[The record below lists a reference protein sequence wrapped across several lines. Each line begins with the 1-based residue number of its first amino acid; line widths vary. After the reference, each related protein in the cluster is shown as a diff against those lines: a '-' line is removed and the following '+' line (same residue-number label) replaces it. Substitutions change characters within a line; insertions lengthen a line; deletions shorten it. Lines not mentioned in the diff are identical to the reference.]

1 MNDDVRNEERER
13 TTRGG
18 VSSSVRDNIMLDDI
32 LRLKKERNA
41 VILAHNYQRA
51 EVQDAADFTGDS
63 LELARKATQVEADV
77 IVFCGVYFMA
87 ETAAILNPAKTV
99 LIPNPDAGCPMA
111 DMISAEQLRAMKAKH
126 PGAKAICYVNSTAEV
141 KAECDM
147 CVTSG
152 NAEKIMQT
160 FAPNE
165 EIIFVPDQHLGGHI
179 ASLLG
184 RSYKLWP
191 GYCPT
196 HAMLTAAKIE
206 EARKAHP
213 GAVVMV
219 HPECAA
225 DVRAIADQR
234 LSTGGM
240 CAFARESDATE
251 FIVGTEIGI
260 LHRLRK
266 ENPGK
271 NFYPVTERLVCP
283 NMKKTTLESLRASLS
298 EMKTR
303 VNVQEE
309 VAVRAKRA
317 IDAMLAM
324 K

>member
-1 MNDDVRNEERER
+1 MTEK
-13 TTRGG
+13 
-18 VSSSVRDNIMLDDI
+18 I
-32 LRLKKERNA
+32 LELKKSRNA

-51 EVQDAADFTGDS
+51 EVQEIADFTGDS

-87 ETAAILNPAKTV
+87 ETAAILNPSKTV

-111 DMISAEQLRAMKAKH
+111 DMITGEQLRAMKAKH
-126 PGAKAICYVNSTAEV
+126 PNAKAVCYVNSTAEV

-152 NAEKIMQT
+152 NAEKVMRT
-160 FAPNE
+160 FAPDQ

-179 ASLLG
+179 AAMLG
-184 RSYKLWP
+184 RRYELWP

-196 HAMLTAAKIE
+196 HAMLTAEKIAA
-206 EARKAHP
+206 ARREHP
-213 GAVVMV
+213 GAIVMV
-219 HPECAA
+219 HPECAK
-225 DVRAIADQR
+225 DVRDAADQR

-251 FIVGTEIGI
+251 FIVGTEVGI

-271 NFYPVTERLVCP
+271 VFYPVTDRLICP
-283 NMKKTTLESLRASLS
+283 NMKKTTLESLHASLA

-303 VNVQEE
+303 VVVPEDI
-309 VAVRAKRA
+309 ATKAKNA
-317 IDAMLAM
+317 IAAMLAIH
-324 K
+324 